1 VEIEISH
8 SKGKCLFLSQ
18 RKYISDMLNE
28 TNKLDVKSV
37 STSMKSNKK
46 LYIEEG
52 EPLKDINQ
60 YQRLVDKLIY
70 LTITRPNITFVVS
83 LISQFMHASMTTHL
97 EAVDRILRYLKK
109 SPDQGIWM
117 KKNNTNTIISYSD
130 ADWAGSYGRK
140 STT

>member
-1 VEIEISH
+1 VEIENSH

-18 RKYISDMLNE
+18 KKYISDMLNE
-28 TNKLDVKSV
+28 TNKLDVK
-37 STSMKSNKK
+37 SMKSNKK

-70 LTITRPNITFVVS
+70 LIVTRPNITFVVS
-83 LISQFMHASMTTHL
+83 LVSQFMHASMTTHL

-109 SPDQGIWM
+109 SPYQGIWM

-130 ADWAGSYGRK
+130 ADWIGSYGRK